1 MMRFLATYVAR
12 GPLQAVMV
20 VAVAAMLSLILP
32 PLGYL
37 GGAAVSLVTLRMG
50 WRQGLLLIL
59 GAVLVTGLLGMLL
72 VGNPLAGVLI
82 GITFWLPLWAM
93 AVSLRRSGSE
103 VRSLLLG
110 SLFGVMAVL
119 AFHLGSDDPA
129 QWWLGVLQEAMQN
142 SLGQLTEAEIAQ
154 AQQSLEAIANLM
166 TGGAAAALTASLIGS
181 LLLGRWWQAL
191 LYNPGGFGEEFR
203 TLRLGRNLTI
213 GFLAILLL
221 FALGVGGL
229 LFQDIFVVLLVPF
242 VIQALAVAHSLVR
255 SRGMDGGWLAA
266 LYLLLVVANG
276 HMLLLLGFIG
286 AMDNWF
292 DFRRHFAKKGGAENG

>member
-1 MMRFLATYVAR
+1 MRFLATYVAR
-12 GPLQAVMV
+12 GPLQATLV
-20 VAVAAMLSLILP
+20 VAVSALLSLILP

-59 GAVLVTGLLGMLL
+59 GAMIVTGLLGMLL
-72 VGNPLAGVLI
+72 IGNPLAGVIFGL
-82 GITFWLPLWAM
+82 TFWLPLWVM
-93 AVSLRRSGSE
+93 AVSLRRTANL

-110 SLFGVMAVL
+110 ALFGVVTVL
-119 AFHLGSDDPA
+119 LFHSGTADPA
-129 QWWLGVLQEAMQN
+129 KWWFDLLQEALQKSITEMSDAERVQFLQN
-142 SLGQLTEAEIAQ
+142 LKVIAG
-154 AQQSLEAIANLM
+154 LM
-166 TGGAAAALTASLIGS
+166 TGGAAAVLSASLIGC

-203 TLRLGRNLTI
+203 SLRLGRSFTL
-213 GFLAILLL
+213 GFLAVLLF

-229 LFQDIFVVLLVPF
+229 LFQNIFVVLLVPF
-242 VIQALAVAHSLVR
+242 VIQALAVAHTLVR
-255 SRGMDGGWLAA
+255 VRKVNNGWLAA

-276 HMLLLLGFIG
+276 HMLLLLGFFG

-292 DFRRHFAKKGGAENG
+292 DFRRLFAHKGGADNS

>member
-37 GGAAVSLVTLRMG
+37 GGAAVALVTLRMG

-59 GAVLVTGLLGMLL
+59 GAVIATCLLGMVL
-72 VGNPLAGVLI
+72 VGNPFAGVLI

-93 AVSLRRSGSE
+93 AVSLRRTSSE

-129 QWWLGVLQEAMQN
+129 QWWLGVLQEAMQK
-142 SLGQLTEAEIAQ
+142 SLGQMSEAEIAQ
-154 AQQSLEAIANLM
+154 AQRSLEAIASMM
-166 TGGAAAALTASLIGS
+166 TGGAAAALAASLIGS
-181 LLLGRWWQAL
+181 LLLGRWWQAM

-203 TLRLGRNLTI
+203 ALRLGRSLTM

-221 FALGVGGL
+221 FALGIGGL

-276 HMLLLLGFIG
+276 HMLLLLGFVG

-292 DFRRHFAKKGGAENG
+292 DFRRRFANKGGAENG

>member
-1 MMRFLATYVAR
+1 MMRFLAAYVAK
-12 GPLQAVMV
+12 GLLQAILV
-20 VAVAAMLSLILP
+20 VAVSALLSLILP

-59 GAVLVTGLLGMLL
+59 GAVLATGLLGMVLI
-72 VGNPLAGVLI
+72 GNPLAGVLI

-93 AVSLRRSGSE
+93 AVSLRRTSSE

-129 QWWLGVLQEAMQN
+129 QWWLGVLQEAMQK
-142 SLGQLTEAEIAQ
+142 SLGQMTEAEIAL
-154 AQQSLEAIANLM
+154 AQQSLAAIAGLM

-181 LLLGRWWQAL
+181 LLLGRWWQAM

-203 TLRLGRNLTI
+203 ALRLGRSLTT
-213 GFLAILLL
+213 GFLVILLL

-242 VIQALAVAHSLVR
+242 VIQALAVAHALVR
-255 SRGMDGGWLAA
+255 SRGMDGGWLAG

-292 DFRRHFAKKGGAENG
+292 DFRRHFANKGGAENG

>member
-1 MMRFLATYVAR
+1 MRFLATYVAR
-12 GPLQAVMV
+12 GPLQATLV
-20 VAVAAMLSLILP
+20 VAVSALLSLILP

-59 GAVLVTGLLGMLL
+59 GAMIVTGLLGMLL
-72 VGNPLAGVLI
+72 IGNPLAGVIFGL
-82 GITFWLPLWAM
+82 TFWLPLWVM
-93 AVSLRRSGSE
+93 AVSLRRTANL

-110 SLFGVMAVL
+110 ALFGVVTVL
-119 AFHLGSDDPA
+119 LFHSGTADPA
-129 QWWLGVLQEAMQN
+129 QWWFDLLQEALQKSITEMSDAEQVQFLQN
-142 SLGQLTEAEIAQ
+142 LKVIAG
-154 AQQSLEAIANLM
+154 LM
-166 TGGAAAALTASLIGS
+166 TGGAAAVLSASLIGC

-203 TLRLGRNLTI
+203 SLRLGRSFTL
-213 GFLAILLL
+213 GFLAVLLF

-229 LFQDIFVVLLVPF
+229 LFQNIFVVLLVPF
-242 VIQALAVAHSLVR
+242 VIQALAVAHTLVR
-255 SRGMDGGWLAA
+255 VRRLNNGWLAA

-276 HMLLLLGFIG
+276 HMLLLLGFFG

-292 DFRRHFAKKGGAENG
+292 DFRRLFAHKGGADNS